1 MITRLAAL
9 LGIASI
15 SATGSAAARSAVS
28 GSLTPE
34 KAQREPS
41 PYPRPEDCEIYTS
54 GGSTWA
60 RRFDGE
66 APNGLRFYTA
76 WEISR

>member
-1 MITRLAAL
+1 MITRRAAL

-15 SATGSAAARSAVS
+15 SGTGRAAARSAVS
-28 GSLTPE
+28 GSMTPE
-34 KAQREPS
+34 KAPREPS
-41 PYPRPEDCEIYTS
+41 PHSCPEDCEIYTS

-76 WEISR
+76 WKISR